1 MLVDTATL
9 MLAAVLSAG
18 CACVERL
25 KVQELSAELRSRSIE
40 RSGPTM
46 QAAAEGELLF
56 VPAATAESSVEHL
69 VAGRCGILLIDLPCL
84 RGDVHL
90 LLTRL
95 HAQFPGVVLM
105 AAGRREDEAAAASLL
120 TSGIVYRYA
129 HKPLSPGRAR
139 QFIAASVRR
148 YHELN
153 EREQFGLATVREMA
167 RVQVW
172 QGLFQHSV
180 LIVGGAAALVSAAL
194 IAFAVRHALQSDEI
208 VAPPAAVS
216 AAPSP
221 AKSQLVA
228 PSDDGRPV
236 AIAPPARVD
245 ILLREAHRMVEV
257 GRLNDA
263 TQTVRAAAALALDDV
278 RVAIVATTIGQ
289 QLLTRTNVAISEN
302 NFDAAARRLEAAQS
316 LDREFNLALPDVAS
330 TRHALEQAREATVQR
345 EIEEMLEVARARRQA
360 GDLLT
365 PDGTSAFE
373 QLQLAMKRAP
383 RDAAVQAEAQTL
395 AFALLQ
401 AAERAYDTEQFIA
414 AEAFLDRAEELV
426 PSMSA
431 VRELREQLASRVRQ
445 PIPPESHEH

>member
-1 MLVDTATL
+1 MSRVVVPVTRSNPSAAHDTIRPERSPRSSFVHL
-9 MLAAVLSAG
+9 IVLSTDAS
-18 CACVERL
+18 L
-25 KVQELSAELRSRSIE
+25 LT
-40 RSGPTM
+40 TM
-46 QAAAEGELLF
+46 QTAAEGELLF
-56 VPAATAESSVEHL
+56 IPVATAESSVEHL
-69 VAGRCGILLIDLPCL
+69 VAGRCGILLVDLPCL

-139 QFIAASVRR
+139 QFMAASVRR

-153 EREQFGLATVREMA
+153 EREQFGMATVREMA

-180 LIVGGAAALVSAAL
+180 RIVGGAAALVSAAL
-194 IAFAVRHALQSDEI
+194 VALAVRHALQFDEP

-216 AAPSP
+216 AALPA
-221 AKSQLVA
+221 AKSQLAA
-228 PSDDGRPV
+228 PSKDGRPV
-236 AIAPPARVD
+236 AIVPVSRVD
-245 ILLREAHRMVEV
+245 TLLREAHRMVEV

-263 TQTVRAAAALALDDV
+263 TQTVRAAAALAPDDV

-289 QLLTRTNVAISEN
+289 QLLTRTNVAISEH

-316 LDREFNLALPDVAS
+316 LDREFNLALPDLAL
-330 TRHALEQAREATVQR
+330 TRHALEQARESSLQR
-345 EIEEMLEVARARRQA
+345 EIEEMLEVARVRRQA

-365 PDGTSAFE
+365 PDGASAFD
-373 QLQLAMKRAP
+373 QLQLAMRRAP
-383 RDAAVQAEAQTL
+383 HDPAVQAEEQAL

-401 AAERAYDTEQFIA
+401 AAERAYGTEQFIA

-426 PSMSA
+426 PAMTA
-431 VRELREQLASRVRQ
+431 ARELREQLTSRLRHPA
-445 PIPPESHEH
+445 PIE

>member
-1 MLVDTATL
+1 MSRAVVPVTRPNQSAARDTIRPEGSPRSSFVHLV
-9 MLAAVLSAG
+9 VLSTDAS
-18 CACVERL
+18 L
-25 KVQELSAELRSRSIE
+25 LTTTQ
-40 RSGPTM
+40 T
-46 QAAAEGELLF
+46 AAEGELLF
-56 VPAATAESSVEHL
+56 VPVETAESSVEHL

-167 RVQVW
+167 RVQIW

-180 LIVGGAAALVSAAL
+180 RIVGGAAALVSAAL
-194 IAFAVRHALQSDEI
+194 IALAVRHALQSDEP
-208 VAPPAAVS
+208 VAPPSAVS
-216 AAPSP
+216 TALSTAKPQVAAPSEE
-221 AKSQLVA
+221 
-228 PSDDGRPV
+228 GRPV
-236 AIAPPARVD
+236 VIAPAARVD

-263 TQTVRAAAALALDDV
+263 TQTVRAAAALAPDDV

-302 NFDAAARRLEAAQS
+302 NFDAAARRLEATTS
-316 LDREFNLALPDVAS
+316 LDREFNLALPDLAA
-330 TRHALEQAREATVQR
+330 TRHAFEQARESSLQR
-345 EIEEMLEVARARRQA
+345 EIEEMLEVARVRREA

-365 PDGTSAFE
+365 PDGASAFD
-373 QLQLAMKRAP
+373 QLQVAMTRAP
-383 RDAAVQAEAQTL
+383 RDTAVQAEAQAL

-401 AAERAYDTEQFIA
+401 AAERAYATEQFIA
-414 AEAFLDRAEELV
+414 AEAFLDRTEELV
-426 PSMSA
+426 PAMTA
-431 VRELREQLASRVRQ
+431 ARELRQQLASRLRQ
-445 PIPPESHEH
+445 PISSQ